1 MLQGL
6 SLAFSMGTYVGL
18 LSHGVGGFV
27 CATSYAAPSW
37 RHVFYMGKLGAG
49 FFFFFLAPRFSLSHC
64 FGQTACKVTVQE
76 YSKNSVGVGKD

>member
-49 FFFFFLAPRFSLSHC
+49 FFFFFFWHL
-64 FGQTACKVTVQE
+64 V
-76 YSKNSVGVGKD
+76 SVFRIASVKLLVR